1 MHADLCVIHDCDLDK
16 LKEMGLEFIRYT
28 RPVDQFDRISIIRQ
42 DRYLYV
48 WVRDKEGNEFPYFVP
63 RPEDNSRRCMLSN
76 EGMYDMP
83 GVIPHT
89 SCTSNMLSDLSVN
102 RFQYAISTG
111 REMYRMF
118 NENMQ
123 MSQQTILNWLAEGS
137 KFLKGPLDSI
147 RKKLLKKGTVLYCD
161 ETWIDTKVKDAN
173 GEIHYRKR
181 YMWVLVNLT
190 TKVCYYLFGSR
201 KREVIEEF
209 LSGFKGSLMTDAY
222 AAYKYFNNLKES
234 THLCCWAHVRR
245 IFVSALRNYKD
256 MKADEFIEL
265 IGILYKVEM
274 ESLLLHRT
282 EQDVVGARKLTS
294 IPVLNEL
301 KQKAGLLLSA
311 CEAKQE
317 TISDK
322 LHQALKYMLNNWTK
336 LIGYVNVG
344 NVFIDNNC
352 CYPKVVITA
361 ARALSAHLPI
371 YEKASVV
378 LVVRMVV
385 MSRQP
390 ISPLS
395 KHANF

>member
-1 MHADLCVIHDCDLDK
+1 MHPDLCVIHDCDLDK

-42 DRYLYV
+42 DRYLYA
-48 WVRDKEGNEFPYFVP
+48 WVRDKEGKEFPYFVP
-63 RPEDNSRRCMLSN
+63 LPEDNSRRCMLSN
-76 EGMYDMP
+76 EDMYDMP
-83 GVIPHT
+83 VVIPHT

-147 RKKLLKKGTVLYCD
+147 RKKLLKKGTVYCD
-161 ETWIDTKVKDAN
+161 ETWIDTRVKDAN
-173 GEIHYRKR
+173 GEIHYRKC

-222 AAYKYFNNLKES
+222 AAYKYFNNLNES
-234 THLCCWAHVRR
+234 THLCCWAHARR

-256 MKADEFIEL
+256 MKADEFIAL
-265 IGILYKVEM
+265 IGMLYKVEM

-301 KQKAGLLLSA
+301 KQKAGGIMTL
-311 CEAKQE
+311 
-317 TISDK
+317 
-322 LHQALKYMLNNWTK
+322 
-336 LIGYVNVG
+336 
-344 NVFIDNNC
+344 
-352 CYPKVVITA
+352 
-361 ARALSAHLPI
+361 
-371 YEKASVV
+371 
-378 LVVRMVV
+378 
-385 MSRQP
+385 
-390 ISPLS
+390 
-395 KHANF
+395 